1 VDLVKRRTLR
11 SIAAVGVFALVVTGL
26 YASTATAAPKY
37 EFRFVTQ
44 PVDSEMS
51 PAPITGVDFVGDS
64 NFVQVGLF
72 DKSTDLPVTNV
83 KQTVTFGLAAGTL
96 AAGTPDEEPA
106 AIGRL
111 RVIPQPLVNGV
122 ATFGL
127 DSLGVSTLKI
137 DDPNEPQF
145 TSYALVPRNTKG
157 ALITGPASSGF
168 DIFEDG
174 CNSSTT
180 CDVTVRGD
188 TQQAGEDTYSL
199 LSPGTLGASEIANGN
214 LPGFVAACEELGQ
227 TEIFAATIFVHES
240 TDTANEVPAPVLLT
254 SHITKKDMQAF
265 PNNGQAHI
273 SWCTATLTEAPWIA
287 NGGEHLGLAVDVNG
301 NGDFLWVGL
310 APACP
315 QADPSSNAPCI
326 VSQNGDGAGG
336 SITTGYLLGGDPP
349 KRS

>member
-1 VDLVKRRTLR
+1 VTFTLATGTVGDDAAATGTLR
-11 SIAAVGVFALVVTGL
+11 VT
-26 YASTATAAPKY
+26 
-37 EFRFVTQ
+37 
-44 PVDSEMS
+44 
-51 PAPITGVDFVGDS
+51 
-64 NFVQVGLF
+64 
-72 DKSTDLPVTNV
+72 
-83 KQTVTFGLAAGTL
+83 
-96 AAGTPDEEPA
+96 
-106 AIGRL
+106 
-111 RVIPQPLVNGV
+111 PQPLVNGV
-122 ATFGL
+122 ATFGSGKL
-127 DSLGVSTLKI
+127 MI

-145 TSYALVPRNTKG
+145 TSYALIPRNTKG
-157 ALITGPASSGF
+157 ALITGPASNAF

-199 LSPGTLGASEIANGN
+199 LSPGTLGASEIANSN
-214 LPGFVAACEELGQ
+214 LSGFVQACEDLGQ
-227 TEIFAATIFVHES
+227 REIFAATIFVHES
-240 TDTANEVPAPVLLT
+240 TDTVTPTDPAPVLLT

-287 NGGEHLGLAVDVNG
+287 NGGEHLGQARDVSG
-301 NGDFLWVGL
+301 NGDPLWVGL